1 MPIKI
6 LSAELTTTAALVEQI
21 PPPTLPEIALLGRSN
36 VGKSS
41 LINALTGRKKLAWPS
56 STPGKTRV
64 LNFYTVRLRLDD
76 ETEREIVIVDMP
88 GYGYAKVSKTERKG
102 YDHLAAALLTAERE
116 SIVGTVLIVD
126 VRHPGKESD
135 LDAWLW
141 LNTLAIPRLA
151 VVTKC
156 DKPRQSDLHRNLKKW
171 ETALESTVLPF
182 STVKRRGTEQLWEKF
197 LAWATPSVA
206 S

>member
-1 MPIKI
+1 MPVHI
-6 LSAELTTTAALVEQI
+6 LDAELTTTAALVEQL

-64 LNFYTVRLRLDD
+64 LNFYTVRLRLED

-88 GYGYAKVSKTERKG
+88 GYGYARVSKTERQG
-102 YDHLAAALLTAERE
+102 YDHLAAALLTSERE
-116 SIVGTVLIVD
+116 SIAGVALIVD

-151 VVTKC
+151 VATKC
-156 DKPRQSDLHRNLKKW
+156 DKPRQSDRQRNLKKW
-171 ETALESTVLPF
+171 ETALTAPVLPF
-182 STVKRRGTEQLWEKF
+182 SASKRRGTEQLWQKF
-197 LAWATPSVA
+197 LDWTD
-206 S
+206 

>member
-1 MPIKI
+1 MPIII

-64 LNFYTVRLRLDD
+64 LNFYTVRLRLADK
-76 ETEREIVIVDMP
+76 TEREIVLVDMP
-88 GYGYAKVSKTERKG
+88 GYGYAKVSKSERQG

-116 SIVGTVLIVD
+116 SIVGSALVVD

-171 ETALESTVLPF
+171 ENALESTVMPF
-182 STVKRRGTEQLWEKF
+182 SAVKRRGTERLWQEF
-197 LAWATPSVA
+197 LTWAS
-206 S
+206 